1 MIVILIE
8 FETVLM
14 LVIAY
19 IVGLLSITFFN
30 RYRAGATTQPFA
42 EYEYRF
48 KEYEDMLV
56 DLKIKLDTMELRASS
71 EDVSQASHEIGD
83 VTRDVNHSP
92 KIIRRNLEQEG
103 KGLVDYVLK
112 LLAEGPK
119 TSRQIE
125 TVIGRS
131 REHTARL
138 MKKLFELGYVTRDTT
153 TKPYTYAITEAGKT
167 VLQQVAS
174 VNPS

>member
-1 MIVILIE
+1 VIVILIE
-8 FETVLM
+8 LEIVLM
-14 LVIAY
+14 LVMVY
-19 IVGLLSITFFN
+19 IVGLLSMMFFN
-30 RYRAGATTQPFA
+30 KYRAGSTAQPFV
-42 EYEYRF
+42 EYEHRF

-56 DLKIKLDTMELRASS
+56 DLKIRLDMMELRASS
-71 EDVSQASHEIGD
+71 DVSQISHEISD
-83 VTRDVNHSP
+83 VSRDVNHGA
-92 KIIRRNLEQEG
+92 KVIQRNLEQEG

-125 TVIGRS
+125 IVIGRT

-138 MKKLFELGYVTRDTT
+138 MKKLFELGYVTRDTA
-153 TKPYTYAITEAGKT
+153 TKPYTYSITEVGRA

-174 VNPS
+174 VNP